1 MKKSLL
7 FAACVLLVMASCKKD
22 EETNAPQTQN
32 PMTEK
37 KMSETE
43 KRVLSFLEVIEQ
55 NNNGVKS
62 NETIPYDEALVLWE
76 NTLNY
81 CHSFTTLPKE
91 NIQFDTIY
99 MKVKGVNGGAI
110 SASDAVN
117 AYNTLIEEVR
127 EVYSN
132 VVINDKKL
140 HYVMVDDNK
149 ESAAKEGGNEV
160 RVVVM
165 TGRETQREDPPFTT
179 TPWYGV
185 PFTEDYTYHCGL
197 AVNNLTRAV
206 KDYDFAHMLY
216 YTPGPNMY
224 TYVHSYQLEYC
235 FNSDNCDWVY
245 NGSNDSILSASSMNQ
260 LYGDIV
266 CNTHREDMIIN
277 EYNNYSYYET
287 IINAIL
293 EEERES
299 MSHKV
304 NVYYAVREWRVKGQE
319 EEEYPVDIEPSN

>member
-266 CNTHREDMIIN
+266 CNTHTEDMIIN